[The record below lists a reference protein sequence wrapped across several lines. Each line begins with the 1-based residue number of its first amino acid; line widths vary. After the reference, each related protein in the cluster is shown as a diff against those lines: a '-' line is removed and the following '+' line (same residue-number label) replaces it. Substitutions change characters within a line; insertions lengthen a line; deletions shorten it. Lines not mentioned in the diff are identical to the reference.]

1 MDAIGGYFYSK
12 VNSLRV
18 CGYANEL
25 VTLTTKVVDSAHLE
39 RVAAPRKHA
48 GGQPCH
54 GSTSGTPGP

>member
-25 VTLTTKVVDSAHLE
+25 VTLTNKVVDSAHLE
-39 RVAAPRKHA
+39 IVAVPREHA
-48 GGQPCH
+48 G
-54 GSTSGTPGP
+54 